1 MSIARIFIT
10 SGEKVRRE
18 ATQAARSGSES
29 CIKSEGDRRWFTGAD
44 ALVVWH
50 SVCGGRW
57 GRGRGRGGEGP
68 CQPAGRIE
76 RSALCFGW
84 IAADVIPSMCLF
96 SLSLS
101 RSPPLFFP
109 RISLR
114 ARFISDRR
122 SARKSI
128 FSMAA
133 KHAPRGHRRE
143 IRPRAIENKH
153 ARKSLTRAERYTLN
167 MHIYRGKSLY
177 PGYKIT
183 VSRSSFK
190 IW

>member
-57 GRGRGRGGEGP
+57 GRGRGRGERDLASRPAESSGP
-68 CQPAGRIE
+68 LFVLAGSRPTWF
-76 RSALCFGW
+76 RVCVFSL
-84 IAADVIPSMCLF
+84 

-128 FSMAA
+128 FQHGRETCAERSSSRDS
-133 KHAPRGHRRE
+133 PTRHR
-143 IRPRAIENKH
+143 KQ
-153 ARKSLTRAERYTLN
+153 TRAKKFDAG
-167 MHIYRGKSLY
+167 GKVYSEY
-177 PGYKIT
+177 AYI
-183 VSRSSFK
+183 
-190 IW
+190 